1 MNKLRL
7 PVLLFILLLTAG
19 CGFHLRG
26 SVPGAEGPAAVVINA
41 TGAPTVGDAVRTML
55 ESGGTDTNPES
66 KTAYRLL
73 LTDQAINRSVL
84 SVSPVTGKV
93 EEYQLTLTVN
103 MAITHANGQDIL
115 TPQPIRIAR
124 DFAFR
129 DEAVLGSVAEQRVL
143 EQEMINQAAGQII
156 RRLNAVTR

>member
-1 MNKLRL
+1 MKLRFSL
-7 PVLLFILLLTAG
+7 LLVLLSLTTA

-26 SVPGAEGPAAVVINA
+26 SVPGAEGPAAVVINSA
-41 TGAPTVGDAVRTML
+41 GAPTVGDAVKTML
-55 ESGGTDTNPES
+55 ETGGTDTNPES

-73 LTDQAINRSVL
+73 LTDQAIDRSVL

-103 MAITHANGQDIL
+103 MAITDAEGKDIL
-115 TPQPIRIAR
+115 TSQPIRIAR

-143 EQEMINQAAGQII
+143 EQEMINQAAGQIV
-156 RRLNAVTR
+156 RRLTALTR

>member
-1 MNKLRL
+1 MKLRFSL
-7 PVLLFILLLTAG
+7 LLVLLLLTTA

-26 SVPGAEGPAAVVINA
+26 SVPGAEGPSAVVINA
-41 TGAPTVGDAVRTML
+41 TGAPTVGDAVQTML

-73 LTDQAINRSVL
+73 LSDQAIDRSVL

-103 MAITHANGQDIL
+103 MAITDAEGKDIL
-115 TPQPIRIAR
+115 TSQPIRIAR

-143 EQEMINQAAGQII
+143 EQEMINQAAAQII
-156 RRLNAVTR
+156 RRLNALTR

>member
-1 MNKLRL
+1 MKQMRFTL
-7 PVLLFILLLTAG
+7 VLISLLLTAA

-26 SVPGAEGPAAVVINA
+26 SVPGAEGPAAVVINS
-41 TGAPTVGDAVRTML
+41 TGAPTVGDAVKTML

-66 KTAYRLL
+66 QTAYRLL
-73 LTDQAINRSVL
+73 LSDQAIERSVL

-103 MAITHANGQDIL
+103 MAITDSEGKDVL
-115 TPQPIRIAR
+115 TLQPIRIAR

-143 EQEMINQAAGQII
+143 EQEMITQAASQII
-156 RRLNAVTR
+156 RRLNALTR